1 MSNIITFSAST
12 KTAAY
17 FTFDHINKTI
27 IGSEYNFKMS
37 GNPLKPQ
44 YNALMTAMAMQPNYT
59 LDPIPSKKKV
69 EKKQSYEGLTI
80 SLMEEY
86 LNIAYEGELAE
97 EARKQFAAMKAKHEL
112 KELAYPTIK
121 SWFLDLFPKFNV
133 NKAKAQ
139 ISEKKLENNKACYKV
154 EQDSDERKSA

>member
-97 EARKQFAAMKAKHEL
+97 EARKQFAAMKAKHKL
-112 KELAYPTIK
+112 KELAFPTIK

-133 NKAKAQ
+133 NKAKEQ

-154 EQDSDERKSA
+154 ELDSAEEKTA